1 MGDRP
6 VAVPLRIA
14 DGAGLALAAPEM
26 AASEAQQI
34 ISEARAEAD
43 RITEEARAQGRA
55 EALAEVAGAL
65 EALAGAGRALAEAR
79 ATLEEDVTQEAALL
93 AMEVAAKVVRAELTT
108 RPELVVGVVQS
119 AIRRAAERGRLVV
132 RVNPAD
138 LETCRAAA
146 GEIGERMGGIDDLR
160 FVDEPRVTPGGCV
173 VETVAGDVDA
183 TLETQI
189 ARITA
194 AVAGPPEEGLL

>member
-43 RITEEARAQGRA
+43 RITEEAR
-55 EALAEVAGAL
+55 
-65 EALAGAGRALAEAR
+65 AGRALAEAR